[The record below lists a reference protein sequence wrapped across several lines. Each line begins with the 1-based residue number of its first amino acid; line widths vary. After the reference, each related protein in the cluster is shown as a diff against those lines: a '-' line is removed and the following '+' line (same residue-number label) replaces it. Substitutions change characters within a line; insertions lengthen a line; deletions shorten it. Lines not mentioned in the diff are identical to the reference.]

1 VGLDTGEA
9 LLVDSETNEV
19 LLMGKPLLT
28 SSIEQVPK
36 KKYKIE
42 FKTEDG
48 ETITRY
54 SDFINID
61 EDNKTIYLEGMKI
74 EMDEMIINFD
84 KTSLL

>member
-1 VGLDTGEA
+1 MQLDTAEA

-19 LLMGKPLLT
+19 LLTGKPLLT
-28 SSIEQVPK
+28 SSIEQAPR

-42 FKTEDG
+42 LKTEDG
-48 ETITRY
+48 ETITGY
-54 SDFINID
+54 SNFINID

-74 EMDEMIINFD
+74 KMDEMIINLD